1 MGFARFACI
10 RYRGPVGRLIY
21 ALNVSLDGYVET
33 PSHSLDW
40 ADVDE
45 EVHTWFNDL
54 ARETDAFLY
63 GRGMYETMAAYWP
76 HGADDPDASPAMR
89 DFARIWNP
97 KPKIVFSRSLPDVDW
112 NSRLVRG
119 DIGEELAAL
128 KTAYDGDLAVGGA
141 TLAASFIE
149 RGLVD
154 TYRLVIHP
162 VVLGAG
168 TPFFPPGIDRTRLR
182 ASGSGEFANGVR
194 LLEYEVVRDG
204 A

>member
-1 MGFARFACI
+1 MGFPLVPRV
-10 RYRGPVGRLIY
+10 RYRGPMGRLVY

-33 PSHSLDW
+33 PTGSLDW

-45 EVHTWFNDL
+45 DVHTWFNDL
-54 ARETDAFLY
+54 ARDTDAFLY
-63 GRGMYETMAAYWP
+63 GTGMYETMAGYWP

-97 KPKIVFSRSLPDVDW
+97 KPKIVFSRSLAEVAW

-119 DIGEELAAL
+119 DVGDELAAL
-128 KTAYDGDLAVGGA
+128 RREFDGDLGVGGA

-149 RGLVD
+149 RDLVD
-154 TYRLVIHP
+154 VFRLVVHP

-168 TPFFPPGIDRTRLR
+168 TPFFPPVARRIRLR
-182 ASGSGEFANGVR
+182 PTGTGEFGNGVR

>member
-1 MGFARFACI
+1 MGFPRAARF
-10 RYRGPVGRLIY
+10 RYRGPMGRLIY
-21 ALNVSLDGYVET
+21 ALNVSLDGFVET

-45 EVHTWFNDL
+45 EVHTWFNDV

-76 HGADDPDASPAMR
+76 HGADDPDATPAMR

-97 KPKIVFSRSLPDVDW
+97 TPKVVFSRSLGEVGW

-119 DIGEELAAL
+119 GVAEELAAIRREF
-128 KTAYDGDLAVGGA
+128 DGDLGIGGA

-149 RGLVD
+149 LGLVD
-154 TYRLVIHP
+154 VYRLVIHP

-168 TPFFPPGIDRTRLR
+168 TPFFPPVADRLR
-182 ASGSGEFANGVR
+182 LRPTGSREFGNGVR
-194 LLEYEVVRDG
+194 ALEYEMVRGG